1 MTDKIDKLGD
11 CWVSTLD
18 NIVQYLKPQECFK
31 FAKTSKKKLEYVKTY
46 LNRVQ
51 EDYTDYGFSEVC
63 TPGESTLKLK
73 FKLPHEKCLLR
84 VWEIEGSR
92 GFMQIT
98 SDTCHFWGGPATQF
112 ANNALI
118 RIIKITQESE
128 YRIKVYGW
136 VLSGAGTY
144 MTKGKQEPYFRS
156 YPFWSY
162 ITIHNYKRFRLWPYR
177 KKEK

>member
-1 MTDKIDKLGD
+1 MPLNMLTPPHPPVYHENATIMPLINARSVSNIILGRD
-11 CWVSTLD
+11 SVRRGERPSRVVSV
-18 NIVQYLKPQECFK
+18 NAV
-31 FAKTSKKKLEYVKTY
+31 
-46 LNRVQ
+46 
-51 EDYTDYGFSEVC
+51 
-63 TPGESTLKLK
+63 
-73 FKLPHEKCLLR
+73 LR
-84 VWEIEGSR
+84 VWEIEGKR

-144 MTKGKQEPYFRS
+144 MMKGKQGPYFRS

-162 ITIHNYKRFRLWPYR
+162 ITIHNYKRFRLLPYR